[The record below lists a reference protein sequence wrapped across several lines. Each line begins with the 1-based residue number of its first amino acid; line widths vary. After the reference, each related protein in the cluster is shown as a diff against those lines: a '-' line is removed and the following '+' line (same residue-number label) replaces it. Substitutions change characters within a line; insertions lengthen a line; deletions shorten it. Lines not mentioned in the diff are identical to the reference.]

1 MIRQLK
7 FDLKKMFFQGKYQ
20 IIMIALVLFSTLY
33 TVFIYN
39 RGLSEIEVLNGVL
52 VTFRPIGWL
61 ICSYMI
67 CEIVANDYHYK
78 FLKTILPYA
87 KSRSIY
93 IISKLILAL
102 SLCLALFLLTI
113 VISSMTLMFISND
126 HLWVLELDLVIPK
139 AVAILAG
146 VLFFASMSM
155 AFMIFTESE
164 VVTIGLSMG
173 IVLIMFVFES
183 VEQILNYL
191 PTMWLIQLPVASQ
204 AESSIILMTMAI
216 FVLISVSLV
225 CITVQRFKTKDLFV
239 S

>member
-1 MIRQLK
+1 MIKQLK
-7 FDLKKMFFQGKYQ
+7 FELKKMFFQGKYH
-20 IIMIALVLFSTLY
+20 IIMITLVLFSILY
-33 TVFIYN
+33 TVFMYN

-52 VTFRPIGWL
+52 ATFRPIGWL

-78 FLKTILPYA
+78 FLKTVLPYA

-93 IISKLILAL
+93 MISKLILTL

-113 VISSMTLMFISND
+113 VITGTTLMFVSHD
-126 HLWVLELDLVIPK
+126 HLWVVDLDLVIPK
-139 AVAILAG
+139 IVAILAG

-173 IVLIMFVFES
+173 MVLIMFVLES

-191 PTMWLIQLPVASQ
+191 PTMWLIQLPVATHTQ
-204 AESSIILMTMAI
+204 SSIILMTMAI

>member
-7 FDLKKMFFQGKYQ
+7 FELKKMFFQGKYQ
-20 IIMIALVLFSTLY
+20 IIMIALVLFSVLY
-33 TVFIYN
+33 TVFMYN
-39 RGLSEIEVLNGVL
+39 KGLPEIEVLNGVL
-52 VTFRPIGWL
+52 ATFRPIGWL

-93 IISKLILAL
+93 MISKLILAL
-102 SLCLALFLLTI
+102 RLCLALFLLTI
-113 VISSMTLMFISND
+113 VITSTTLMVISNG

-139 AVAILAG
+139 VVAILAG

-183 VEQILNYL
+183 VEQILIYL
-191 PTMWLIQLPVASQ
+191 PTMWLIQLPVATHT
-204 AESSIILMTMAI
+204 ESSIILMTMAI
-216 FVLISVSLV
+216 FVLISLSLV